1 MILELGVVAG
11 LAVGAYN
18 FFTNASF
25 RAKAVSDF
33 QALEAKVPNFV
44 STVKSV
50 YGKVVSTVAADVKK
64 L

>member
-1 MILELGVVAG
+1 MIVEGLVVVALGVGV
-11 LAVGAYN
+11 YN

-25 RAKAVSDF
+25 KAKVLADAT
-33 QALEAKVPNFV
+33 ALESKVPGFV

-50 YGKVVSTVAADVKK
+50 YGKVVAAVEADVKK